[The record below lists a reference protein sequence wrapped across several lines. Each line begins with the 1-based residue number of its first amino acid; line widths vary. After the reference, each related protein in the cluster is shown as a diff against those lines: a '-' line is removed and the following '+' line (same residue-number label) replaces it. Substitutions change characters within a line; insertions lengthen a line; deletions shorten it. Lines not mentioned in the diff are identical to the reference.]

1 MDQFYVFKWWFCLF
15 IQEVGFFFYSY
26 LLLSSFSV
34 YRLPSNAIRRL
45 QTACLWWWLVSYFLI
60 MKGKG
65 GSLRIKIKQDKTH
78 LSNPIPSS
86 AGAQTDSL
94 HTWSQKSFSLCSAAG
109 EELGPPW
116 YQRGFLSCAPVSVV
130 LGKTRYMP
138 GADYEEKLHSK
149 NNSTAFMDMSVL
161 PQQAKMFGALILG
174 PFAFSKNCN
183 TL

>member
-1 MDQFYVFKWWFCLF
+1 MVILLIHSRDW
-15 IQEVGFFFYSY
+15 FFYSY
-26 LLLSSFSV
+26 LLLSNSSV
-34 YRLPSNAIRRL
+34 YKLPSNAIRCL
-45 QTACLWWWLVSYFLI
+45 QTACLGWWLMSYFLI
-60 MKGKG
+60 MEGKG
-65 GSLRIKIKQDKTH
+65 GSLRTKTKQDKTH
-78 LSNPIPSS
+78 CSNPTPSS

-116 YQRGFLSCAPVSVV
+116 YQRGFLSCARVSVA

-149 NNSTAFMDMSVL
+149 SNSTAFMDMSVL

-174 PFAFSKNCN
+174 PLAFSKNSN